1 MMAMTTKT
9 GGRTSAYMRRD
20 KNKEKIVMGG
30 TNKDGG
36 AMITVAAMGLTTE
49 TAIGGR
55 MHKDLGRNKNRGHL
69 TGRNNKEG
77 RMLQAMATTMA
88 PPLATAMIM
97 IIIMATTI
105 AGGIYKDMERNKTG
119 GQHMWMDSK
128 SGQIHL
134 RAMGIIVAM
143 QMGGDGS

>member
-1 MMAMTTKT
+1 
-9 GGRTSAYMRRD
+9 
-20 KNKEKIVMGG
+20 
-30 TNKDGG
+30 
-36 AMITVAAMGLTTE
+36 
-49 TAIGGR
+49 
-55 MHKDLGRNKNRGHL
+55 
-69 TGRNNKEG
+69 
-77 RMLQAMATTMA
+77 MLQAMATTMA

-128 SGQIHL
+128 SGQFHL

-143 QMGGDGS
+143 QMGGSWNGAGAMTIRMVTTIGGRTHKARPILRRCTVMVIFELKF